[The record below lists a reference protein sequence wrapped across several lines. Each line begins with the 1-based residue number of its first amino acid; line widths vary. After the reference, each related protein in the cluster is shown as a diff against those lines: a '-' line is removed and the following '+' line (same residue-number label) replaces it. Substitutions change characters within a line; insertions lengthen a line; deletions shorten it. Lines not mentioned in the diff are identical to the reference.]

1 MVKKKEF
8 DPENM
13 DINIRIDCQQE
24 EEMNLIVEVLQEKF
38 PKWQFD
44 TRNSMVL
51 PRKDDPEAKA
61 HMSYSA
67 KVWINKE
74 EQIK

>member
-1 MVKKKEF
+1 M
-8 DPENM
+8 
-13 DINIRIDCQQE
+13 
-24 EEMNLIVEVLQEKF
+24 IVEVLQEKF

-44 TRNSMVL
+44 VRNSLVL

-61 HMSYSA
+61 LMSYPA

-74 EQIK
+74 EQIKE